1 MNLQAIAGGFLIPV
15 NLMPQVDQQHQQPL
29 VTVRYTQA
37 LQWAAELHLLQ
48 ERKGKPVP
56 YISHLIAVSALVWE
70 DHGDEDQAIA
80 ALLHD
85 AIEDCNV
92 AEAQIAERFGGRV
105 AAIVADCTDTNGA
118 VAAGADKEPWLLRK
132 TRYIEHLQNAP
143 LDSLLVSAAD
153 KAHNARD
160 MVLDARRTPTMWNK
174 FNAGLEGS
182 AWYLQELH
190 LTFRRRL
197 ENSRSVELLG
207 ESVREI
213 LHSEPFLALVQT
225 GSQPEAWAAGYV
237 ERPEQQ
243 KTLKA
248 GLPARG

>member
-1 MNLQAIAGGFLIPV
+1 MNLQAIAGEFLISED
-15 NLMPQVDQQHQQPL
+15 LMSQVDQQRQEPL
-29 VTVRYTQA
+29 VTALYTQA

-48 ERKGKPVP
+48 RRKGKPVP

-70 DHGDEDQAIA
+70 DGGDEQQAIA

-92 AEAQIAERFGGRV
+92 SEMQIAERFGSRV
-105 AAIVADCTDTNGA
+105 AGIVADCTDTSGA
-118 VAAGADKEPWLLRK
+118 VPAGGEKEPWLLRK
-132 TRYIEHLQNAP
+132 TRYIEHLQSAP
-143 LDSLLVSAAD
+143 YDSLLVSAAD
-153 KAHNARD
+153 KAHNGRD
-160 MVLDARRTPTMWNK
+160 MVLDARRNPGMWKK

-197 ENSRSVELLG
+197 ENSRSVVLLG

-213 LHSEPFLALVQT
+213 LSSEPFLALMQA
-225 GSQPEAWAAGYV
+225 GSEPEAWAADYV
-237 ERPEQQ
+237 NRPKQQ
-243 KTLKA
+243 EKLKA
-248 GLPARG
+248 HRPVGG